1 MIAAYV
7 RGGLKNQYKLKN
19 KIMLCVILCVILI
32 VIVSMA
38 ASCNQITDNNGHNT
52 NKSDYIFEKLDEKQL
67 DSYTTDINDRAAYY
81 EKHVEGVMDNMTR
94 EESISNYFV
103 NLKVN
108 YSGIDQY
115 EKDDII
121 FLRNDNVYKGDLYD
135 GDDTISL
142 PPGIYRVISEKIE
155 QEKAILGEIK
165 LLTPHEDVVLNVDY
179 NAACAYISSDK
190 KGK

>member
-7 RGGLKNQYKLKN
+7 RACLKNQYKLKN
-19 KIMLCVILCVILI
+19 KMMLCVILI
-32 VIVSMA
+32 VIVSMVA
-38 ASCNQITDNNGHNT
+38 GCNQITGNNT
-52 NKSDYIFEKLDEKQL
+52 NKSDYTFEKLDEKQL
-67 DSYTTDINDRAAYY
+67 DSDTTDINDRAKYY
-81 EKHVEGVMDNMTR
+81 EKHVEGEMQKMTR
-94 EESISNYFV
+94 EESIANFFV

-115 EKDDII
+115 KEDDII

>member
-1 MIAAYV
+1 MIIYHAKAC
-7 RGGLKNQYKLKN
+7 LKKQHKLKN
-19 KIMLCVILCVILI
+19 RIILCATLTVILSI
-32 VIVSMA
+32 VA
-38 ASCNQITDNNGHNT
+38 GCNQMIGNNG
-52 NKSDYIFEKLDEKQL
+52 SDANENSSTYEKLDEKQL
-67 DSYTTDINDRAAYY
+67 DSDTTDINDRADYY
-81 EKHVEGVMDNMTR
+81 EKHVEGIMENMTR

-108 YSGIDQY
+108 YSGIEQY

-135 GDDTISL
+135 GDDEISL

-155 QEKAILGEIK
+155 DDKSILGEIK

-179 NAACAYISSDK
+179 NTPCAYISNDK
-190 KGK
+190 K

>member
-1 MIAAYV
+1 MIREYV
-7 RGGLKNQYKLKN
+7 RECLKNRYKSKN
-19 KIMLCVILCVILI
+19 KMVLCATLI
-32 VIVSMA
+32 VMVSMVA
-38 ASCNQITDNNGHNT
+38 GCNQITDSNGHNM
-52 NKSDYIFEKLDEKQL
+52 NKNDSIDSTFEKLDEKQL
-67 DSYTTDINDRAAYY
+67 DSDTTDINDRAKYY
-81 EKHVEGVMDNMTR
+81 EKHVEGEMHKMTR
-94 EESISNYFV
+94 EESIANYFV

-115 EKDDII
+115 KEDDII

-179 NAACAYISSDK
+179 NTACAYISSDK
-190 KGK
+190 K